1 MHYVIEAGAQDG
13 LFQGVTSWCDS
24 YENICCILIE
34 PHPYS
39 FDRLK
44 QNRTEKNILI
54 NKALVSS
61 DYKDDYIILNEKHSL
76 EQCSVLDIK
85 EDFVIEQV
93 EIHSAKKHKCPVSTL
108 QAILE
113 EINILEIEKLYLNVE
128 GYESE
133 VIKGINFNKTK
144 IKEIE
149 IKAQFNKLGIS
160 KKIEFEVL
168 FNILSP
174 HFLFAEEISPNNQL
188 KYIFKLKNV

>member
-24 YENICCILIE
+24 YEDICCILIE

-61 DYKDDYIILNEKHSL
+61 EYKDNYIILNEKHSL
-76 EQCSVLDIK
+76 EQCSVLDVK
-85 EDFVIEQV
+85 EDFVSEQI
-93 EIHSAKKHKCPVSTL
+93 EIHSAKKHKCSASTL

-168 FNILSP
+168 FSILSP
-174 HFLFAEEISPNNQL
+174 YFLFAEEISPNNQL